1 MKSMEMV
8 TRLVLMILVAA
19 TLAAGCRGVTARMN
33 RRAESHVRYH
43 AKRALRCEEAKLT
56 SECVAAYGSGECYE
70 YEVSGCNAAVRYRNV
85 PGEGWTPG
93 S

>member
-1 MKSMEMV
+1 MAVTMKFV
-8 TRLVLMILVAA
+8 VMILVAA
-19 TLAAGCRGVTARMN
+19 TLGAGCRGVTARMN

-43 AKRALRCEEAKLT
+43 AKRILECDEAKLA

-70 YEVSGCNAAVRYRNV
+70 YEVTGCNAAVRYRNV

-93 S
+93 A